1 MTGNRP
7 DTNRTPEVR
16 ETANER
22 FKRGFNSWFW
32 GSLTAATLFHFV
44 VFAFMPRFSAADMST
59 GPATELETVELPPEI
74 KIPPPPKAIAR
85 PAVPVVATA
94 SVKEDVTIAPT
105 TFESNPIENLP
116 PPPSATSEDISAAPT
131 FTPYTVRPRLKNE
144 AEVQRALIRFYPSLL
159 RDSGVS
165 GTVTMWF
172 FIDENGKVIRRQ
184 VNQSSG
190 YDAFDEAAQK
200 VAELMRFSPALNRDK
215 KVPVWVSIPIVFQT
229 QP

>member
-1 MTGNRP
+1 MTDNSPSKGRS
-7 DTNRTPEVR
+7 PEVR

-32 GSLTAATLFHFV
+32 GSLTAATVFHFA
-44 VFAFMPRFSAADMST
+44 VFAFMPKFSAADMST
-59 GPATELETVELPPEI
+59 GPASELQTVELPPEI

-85 PAVPVVATA
+85 PAVPVVASA

-116 PPPSATSEDISAAPT
+116 PPPSASSEDISAAPT
-131 FTPYTVRPRLKNE
+131 FTPFTVRPELKNKT
-144 AEVQRALIRFYPSLL
+144 EVQKALERFYPPLL
-159 RDSGVS
+159 RDAGIS
-165 GTVTMWF
+165 GTVQMWF
-172 FIDENGKVIRRQ
+172 FIDQTGKVIKTQ

-190 YDAFDEAAQK
+190 YEAFDEAAKK
-200 VAELMRFSPALNRDK
+200 VAAQMRFSPALNRDK

-229 QP
+229 Q

>member
-1 MTGNRP
+1 MTEHAPGTGRS
-7 DTNRTPEVR
+7 PETR

-32 GSLTAATLFHFV
+32 GSLTVATLFHFV
-44 VFAFMPRFSAADMST
+44 VFAFMPKFSAADMST

-105 TFESNPIENLP
+105 TFESNPVENLP

-131 FTPYTVRPRLKNE
+131 FTPFTVRPELKNK
-144 AEVQRALIRFYPSLL
+144 AEVAKALERFYPPLL
-159 RDSGVS
+159 RDAGIS
-165 GTVTMWF
+165 GTVQMWF
-172 FIDENGKVIRRQ
+172 FINESGKVVKTT

-190 YDAFDEAAQK
+190 YEAFDEAAQK
-200 VAELMRFSPALNRDK
+200 VAQLMQFSPALNRDK

-229 QP
+229 Q